1 MNAQGTITPAPPAH
15 DLEVLI
21 PTYERAAALAV
32 TLTSLAYQERAGF
45 RVLVA
50 DQGQRPVARSQEVR
64 AAILFLRHRG
74 IAVELL
80 RNVPRQGL
88 AQQRQFLL
96 DQATTRRVL
105 FLDDDLILEPWV
117 IGQMTD
123 ALDRA
128 DCGFVA
134 SAVIGLSYTND
145 ERPHEQRIE
154 FWEDAV
160 TPERVEP
167 NGEAWSRHMLHNAAN
182 LLHVQRSL
190 GVTPETSRLYK
201 IAWAGGCVLYDRAKL
216 IAAGGFEFWRRLP
229 LVHCGEDVQAQRQ
242 VMARFGGAGIM
253 PSGVYHQELETTVP
267 DRSCDAPHLIGL
279 A

>member
-1 MNAQGTITPAPPAH
+1 MNAQTPIIPAPPE
-15 DLEVLI
+15 LEVLI

-32 TLTSLAYQERAGF
+32 TLTSLAYQDRRDF

-50 DQGQRPVARSQEVR
+50 DQGQRPVARSAEVR

-74 IAVELL
+74 VAVELL
-80 RNVPRQGL
+80 RNVPRRGL

-96 DQATTRRVL
+96 DAACAPRIL

-123 ALDRA
+123 ALARA
-128 DCGFVA
+128 GCGFVA
-134 SAVIGLSYTND
+134 SAVIGLSYTHD
-145 ERPHEQRIE
+145 ERPDEQRIA
-154 FWEDAV
+154 FWEDGV
-160 TPERVEP
+160 TPERVAPGEP
-167 NGEAWSRHMLHNAAN
+167 AWARHKLHNAAN
-182 LLHVQRSL
+182 LLHVQRAL
-190 GVTPETSRLYK
+190 GLTPDTSRLYK

-216 IAAGGFEFWRRLP
+216 VAAGGFEFWRRLP
-229 LVHCGEDVQAQRQ
+229 AVHCGEDVQAQRQ
-242 VMARFGGAGIM
+242 VMALSGGAGII

-267 DRSCDAPHLIGL
+267 DRSSDAPHLIDL